1 MNILSTAVLPEILQ
15 SDNGKEFLGYCIQM
29 IKEEFHTIKVV
40 KGRAYHPASQG
51 SVERGNATFK
61 EALDKGLEE
70 QDKVAD
76 VSKKKS
82 WSQVG
87 VYVVNAKIN
96 SRPSRSKDKKSPYE
110 INYGKKSYGAPS
122 YLLDNN
128 LLSIAKSEYS
138 VLVVLQIMED
148 VGKVNKS
155 VEVEM
160 DLLKKVIEEA
170 DDVYEFAE
178 TMSREDKEHYD
189 VDAELQKIVEK
200 YTNILLVKGRK
211 QECIEGERKKLDNIT
226 PAPKTPDSKRST
238 RSSDKKSTND
248 SPGRGR
254 MREGVKEAKVKQA
267 NRVNDLRARKG
278 QGKVKSPLES
288 EDICTISIPKTIK
301 STVRNL
307 PVLVTDVVHKREGI
321 RYKVCSRHGNLT
333 GTFSRSELAYRKN
346 YTKEILQID
355 SSVEEIKK
363 KLTLQQACLEFNN
376 ISGCNCVT
384 DCATASRCSCKVA
397 GLACTTLCHKGRGK
411 NKLCTLFAD
420 LCCSEEGEE
429 DITEG
434 EEGTEE
440 STPVGTTPL

>member
-1 MNILSTAVLPEILQ
+1 
-15 SDNGKEFLGYCIQM
+15 
-29 IKEEFHTIKVV
+29 
-40 KGRAYHPASQG
+40 
-51 SVERGNATFK
+51 
-61 EALDKGLEE
+61 
-70 QDKVAD
+70 
-76 VSKKKS
+76 
-82 WSQVG
+82 
-87 VYVVNAKIN
+87 
-96 SRPSRSKDKKSPYE
+96 
-110 INYGKKSYGAPS
+110 
-122 YLLDNN
+122 
-128 LLSIAKSEYS
+128 
-138 VLVVLQIMED
+138 
-148 VGKVNKS
+148 VNKS
-155 VEVEM
+155 VEVEV

-178 TMSREDKEHYD
+178 TMSREDEEHYD

-200 YTNILLVKGRK
+200 YTNIVLVKGRK

-226 PAPKTPDSKRST
+226 PAPKTPDSITKRST

-267 NRVNDLRARKG
+267 NRVNDLRAGKG
-278 QGKVKSPLES
+278 QRKVKSPLES

-321 RYKVCSRHGNLT
+321 CYKVCNRHGNLT
-333 GTFSRSELAYRKN
+333 GTFSRSELAYRKK

-355 SSVEEIKK
+355 SSVEEFKK

-384 DCATASRCSCKVA
+384 DCAMASRCSCKVA

-420 LCCSEEGEE
+420 LCCSEQGQE
-429 DITEG
+429 DSTEG